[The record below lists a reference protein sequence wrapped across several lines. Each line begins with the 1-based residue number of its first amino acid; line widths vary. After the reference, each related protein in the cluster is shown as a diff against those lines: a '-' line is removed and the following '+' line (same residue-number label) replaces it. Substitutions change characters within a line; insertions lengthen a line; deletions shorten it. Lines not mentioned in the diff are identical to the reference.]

1 MRVLWSYCRALCIL
15 EQLMSTYYND
25 NVALLIIIVILSL
38 RSQVAPVLN
47 KGNLLKISN
56 DRELREV
63 NKLSDSV
70 ERHKN
75 PISTQSCQCLKSSP
89 VFSDNVIVK
98 LSCDQTGSSQISGLT
113 FVTCGF
119 AFSSNTPVKRLKIE
133 CFVCNTPNNRFLCL
147 HGIYAL
153 YD

>member
-75 PISTQSCQCLKSSP
+75 PISTQSCRSLHSIQS
-89 VFSDNVIVK
+89 
-98 LSCDQTGSSQISGLT
+98 LSM
-113 FVTCGF
+113 
-119 AFSSNTPVKRLKIE
+119 PKK
-133 CFVCNTPNNRFLCL
+133 
-147 HGIYAL
+147 
-153 YD
+153 